1 MAELSL
7 FTAPI
12 EGSTKQEKIDSVVDA
27 MCSFADTDCDFNGE
41 NGYIW
46 AEAKAE
52 DYKSNLEYTA
62 DICRKADNPKEALFK
77 FADMWLEGNSYY
89 TDYQFEYTVKR
100 VLRMKQTS
108 PRLQSL
114 FVQNV
119 RRLI

>member
-46 AEAKAE
+46 DEAKAE
-52 DYKSNLEYTA
+52 DYESNLEYTA
-62 DICRKADNPKEALFK
+62 DICRKTDNPKEALFK
-77 FADMWLEGNSYY
+77 FADMWLEGSSYY
-89 TDYQFEYTVKR
+89 TDYQFEYTVKKGSEDETD
-100 VLRMKQTS
+100 VTS
-108 PRLQSL
+108 IAVA
-114 FVQNV
+114 FCTEC
-119 RRLI
+119 